1 MAKLTVLGLE
11 QNQIGDAGVSALAS
25 VCAKGALA
33 DLKKLYFDR
42 DKISEAVKA
51 TVKEV
56 CEKRGIGG
64 SPEEL

>member
-1 MAKLTVLGLE
+1 MANLKELE
-11 QNQIGDAGVSALAS
+11 LAFNQIGDVGVSALAS
-25 VCAKGALA
+25 VCASGALA

-64 SPEEL
+64 SPEKL